1 MNLTLHIHF
10 RMEII
15 SSDTFHLFLL
25 SLVIIEAFMLAF
37 SVKQANYYSLMLLL
51 GNRYYSFFWLQTSQ
65 NSPLGDSMSNQP
77 DHLTYYLRFSRNHN
91 QFHNILRLM
100 IFLQIFLS
108 PQVKRCTII
117 TYKHG
122 IYELPHKL
130 PNDLRLRKLGNISKV
145 FKLHTMIA

>member
-1 MNLTLHIHF
+1 
-10 RMEII
+10 MEII

-37 SVKQANYYSLMLLL
+37 SIKQVKQANYYLFILLL
-51 GNRYYSFFWLQTSQ
+51 GNQYYSFFWLQTSQ

-108 PQVKRCTII
+108 PQVKRCMII

-130 PNDLRLRKLGNISKV
+130 PNDLRLRKLGNIRKV
-145 FKLHTMIA
+145 SKLHRMIA